1 MKAYLEVVKFTA
13 NDIVV
18 TSDGSTCPDNN
29 DTPITCEIN

>member
-18 TSDGSTCPDNN
+18 TSDGPNCPDNN
-29 DTPITCEIN
+29 DTPIICEIN